1 MAKFIFKKDSDNV
14 VEGVLSFIAN
24 DQSHIDNNK
33 NWDESEFDIIDVSDD
48 DFNNI
53 KLGAKGIVSKNGTNV
68 TYFDVTYNYDSEEKL
83 NTEISKVTEKI
94 DVWLSGNSSKPF
106 ASTVINYKNYINSID
121 VSSITPLNTSLEK
134 YVSDQGQTVVN
145 LYELL

>member
-53 KLGAKGIVSKNGTNV
+53 KLGTKGIVSKNGTNV

-83 NTEISKVTEKI
+83 NTEISKVTERI
-94 DVWLSGNSSKPF
+94 DNWLSGNSNKPF
-106 ASTVINYKNYINSID
+106 ASTVTNYKNYINSID